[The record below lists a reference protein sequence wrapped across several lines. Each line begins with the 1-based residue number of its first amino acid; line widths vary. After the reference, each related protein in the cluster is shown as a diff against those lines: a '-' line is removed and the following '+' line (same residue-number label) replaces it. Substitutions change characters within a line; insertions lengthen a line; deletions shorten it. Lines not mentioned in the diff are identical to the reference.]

1 MNGLATVCLFLLIYF
16 PKQIFIFAIVSEAS
30 DLMIGAH
37 PLTKKSDPSP
47 EAKEHIIDIMVKGN
61 VATREQI
68 ITYKY
73 ICFFFFILY

>member
-1 MNGLATVCLFLLIYF
+1 MVWQQYVYFYCFLFLNS
-16 PKQIFIFAIVSEAS
+16 FILLIVSEAS